1 MYRRHSCAEL
11 IAYRNV
17 QTVLHRLPAEL
28 KEVVAQCS
36 IELVMMADCLQ
47 EEPELEP
54 GLLGLFEG
62 ASRMDTHDALHPAD
76 LPRIRLFIDVLWDYA
91 EGNPSI
97 FSEEVRT
104 TLLHELG
111 HYLGLDE
118 VDLIARGLG

>member
-1 MYRRHSCAEL
+1 MYRRPSTAEL
-11 IAYRNV
+11 IAYRRV
-17 QTVLHRLPAEL
+17 QAVLRKLPPEL
-28 KEVVAQCS
+28 KEIVAQCS
-36 IELVMMADCLQ
+36 IELVCMADCLKD
-47 EEPELEP
+47 EPELEP

-62 ASRMDTHDALHPAD
+62 KSRLDDDAQHPAD
-76 LPRIRLFIDVLWDYA
+76 LPRIRLFVDVLWDYA

-118 VDLIARGLG
+118 VDLVARGLG

>member
-1 MYRRHSCAEL
+1 MYRRPSCAEL
-11 IAYRNV
+11 IAYRRV
-17 QTVLHRLPAEL
+17 QAVLRRLPPEL
-28 KEVVAQCS
+28 KEVVSQCS
-36 IELVMMADCLQ
+36 IELVMMADALV
-47 EEPELEP
+47 EEPDLEP
-54 GLLGLFEG
+54 ELLGLFEG
-62 ASRMDTHDALHPAD
+62 RSRMDVETATHPAD
-76 LPRIRLFIDVLWDYA
+76 LPRIRLFLDVLWDYA